1 MTPWLDVRRL
11 VALDMA
17 AHGTRFIVAEFAVG
31 VIGCAILGWLALA
44 AGIHALP
51 REVSWQ
57 LIVGIVLVGA
67 AFNYVPLFLHSI
79 DIARRHSAREEA
91 AEELQRPDLMRRYG
105 VRQSLL
111 LVPFAV
117 LVIASVQARARG

>member
-1 MTPWLDVRRL
+1 MSSWLDVRRL

-31 VIGCAILGWLALA
+31 VAGCAILGWLALT
-44 AGIHALP
+44 AGIRAMPHEL
-51 REVSWQ
+51 SWQ

-79 DIARRHSAREEA
+79 DIARRQSARVEA
-91 AEELQRPDLMRRYG
+91 AEELKRPDLMRRYG

-117 LVIASVQARARG
+117 LALALVQARARS